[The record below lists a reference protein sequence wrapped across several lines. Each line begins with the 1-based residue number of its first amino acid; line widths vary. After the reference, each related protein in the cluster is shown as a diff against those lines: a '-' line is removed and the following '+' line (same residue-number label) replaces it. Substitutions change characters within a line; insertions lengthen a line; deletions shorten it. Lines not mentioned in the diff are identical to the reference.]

1 MFRSIWRPL
10 LLALLIVSDAWSAE
24 PPPAAPGSDRPSVDI
39 DSLRFAN
46 EPLRKRFTDFD
57 ATAKTFAK
65 EGFQHRPYQLGG
77 NFVTAVWAKGFDFTL
92 PLLIRETR
100 ETFPGIHRI
109 KVDTIVVPPPE
120 AKSAALEVEVV
131 TKDPNDWSLMLMYR
145 EATQQGVTGPAW
157 GIVFYRW
164 DEEQLGHIFP
174 FRPMER
180 AKESLSIPPRYYVLG
195 AGDVR
200 GQRERPID
208 EDFVW
213 FVQSAEGMR
222 DAFLTELAKLEKGV
236 RERIASGQVQK
247 RVRGKYR
254 GDGRPPPSRL
264 VALSAEELK
273 EEQVKAERHF
283 AVQEKLMR
291 EHHKAMYAALRK
303 SFPLERCWAGL
314 KADE

>member
-1 MFRSIWRPL
+1 MFRSVWGHS
-10 LLALLIVSDAWSAE
+10 LLALFIVSAAWSAE
-24 PPPAAPGSDRPSVDI
+24 PPPAAARPDRPIFDI
-39 DSLRFAN
+39 DSLRFEN
-46 EPLRKRFTDFD
+46 EQLRERFTNFD
-57 ATAKTFAK
+57 TTAKAFAK
-65 EGFQHRPYQLGG
+65 EGFEHRPYQLGG
-77 NFVTAVWAKGFDFTL
+77 NFVTAVWSKGFDFTL

-120 AKSAALEVEVV
+120 AKSAALDGEGV
-131 TKDPNDWSLMLMYR
+131 TKDPNYWSLTLNYR

-164 DEEQLGHIFP
+164 DEEQLGRIFP

-180 AKESLSIPPRYYVLG
+180 TKESLVIPPRYYVLG

-208 EDFVW
+208 EDFLS
-213 FVQSAEGMR
+213 FVQSAEEMR
-222 DAFLTELAKLEKGV
+222 DVFLAELAKLEKGV
-236 RERIASGQVQK
+236 RERIASGKVEK
-247 RVRGKYR
+247 RVREKYR

-273 EEQVKAERHF
+273 EELVKAERHF